1 MIMMV
6 EKITAY
12 KDKIVVTLSDA
23 SVEALTA
30 TARIPL
36 VRGNN
41 PDNKYPGRVLATV
54 NGAGNTL
61 TFPRY
66 AEDCDLL
73 TCRFETTVKGE
84 MLSGVK
90 YVTDFSEDFSAANV
104 PEPGITRPVGTWV
117 TSTEED
123 MDYLGFGC
131 MMTEVNSTWIQTV
144 TPAPDAI
151 EHDWNGKTYYFD
163 RDTMDLYD
171 RLMQP
176 CIKRHIPC
184 LVRLINRFSYRL
196 RGSDDALRQVIGHP
210 DYEDTGFNEQMSA
223 FNLRT
228 EEGFHMYCACV
239 DFLCARYAD
248 PRSPLF
254 CSWITDVGNEINA
267 QATWHNCGA
276 MTCRDY
282 MEEYTSQIRI
292 AHLIGKKY
300 NACFRAHVS
309 FDHHFGMRYKP
320 DELRYYPA
328 KECVAYL
335 AAFAQR
341 DGDFDWGIS
350 AHPYP
355 EDLSRPDFYHDATA
369 EFSFDSPRVTMKN
382 LEMWQALVD
391 LPEMQY
397 RGKSRR
403 VVFDEQGFHTRDDDP
418 ETENKGAA
426 AFTLMYQKMRKCA
439 NIDQFIINRYADM
452 PLNDESGL
460 HLGLRYEK
468 GYADEQHLFINPG
481 DYKKICF
488 AIRDMETD
496 KEAEWVAWARSYVGE
511 TLFDELLDP
520 PMPEKTDYFKKII
533 EIV

>member
-1 MIMMV
+1 MMV
-6 EKITAY
+6 EKITVY
-12 KDKIVVTLSDA
+12 KDRITLTCSDVTADTT
-23 SVEALTA
+23 LTA
-30 TARIPL
+30 IARIPL
-36 VRGNN
+36 VFGNS
-41 PDNKYPGRVLATV
+41 PDNKYPGRDLMTV

-66 AEDCDLL
+66 VEDYDLL
-73 TCRFETTVKGE
+73 TCRFETTAKGE
-84 MLSGVK
+84 MLTGAK
-90 YVTDFSEDFSAANV
+90 YVTDFSDDFSATNV
-104 PEPGITRPVGTWV
+104 PEPAITRPVGTWV

-144 TPAPDAI
+144 TPAADAI
-151 EHDWNGKTYYFD
+151 EHVWNGKTYYFD
-163 RDTMDLYD
+163 RETMDLYD

-228 EEGFHMYCACV
+228 EEGFNMYCACV

-276 MTCRDY
+276 MTCREY
-282 MEEYTSQIRI
+282 MEEYTSQLRL

-300 NACFRAHVS
+300 NAKFRVHVS
-309 FDHHFGMRYKP
+309 FDHHFAMRYKP
-320 DELRYYPA
+320 DEMRYYPA
-328 KECVAYL
+328 TECLAYL
-335 AAFAQR
+335 AAYSQR

-355 EDLSRPDFYHDATA
+355 EDLSRPDFYNDVTA
-369 EFSFDSPRVTMKN
+369 VFSFDSLRATMKN
-382 LEMWQALVD
+382 LEVWQALVD
-391 LPEMQY
+391 LPEFRY
-397 RGKSRR
+397 RGASRR

-426 AFTLMYQKMRKCA
+426 GFVLMYQKMRKCP

-468 GYADEQHLFINPG
+468 GYADEHHLFINPG

-496 KEAEWVAWARSYVGE
+496 REAEWVAWARSYMGE
-511 TLFDELLDP
+511 ALFDELLDP

-533 EIV
+533 ESL

>member
-1 MIMMV
+1 MKV
-6 EKITAY
+6 ERIVACQDRIT
-12 KDKIVVTLSDA
+12 IILSEA
-23 SVEALTA
+23 SAESLTA
-30 TARIPL
+30 VACIPL
-36 VRGNN
+36 VYGSST
-41 PDNKYPGRVLATV
+41 DAIYHGRVTATV
-54 NGAGNTL
+54 SGAGNTL
-61 TFPRY
+61 NFPRF
-66 AEDCDLL
+66 ANGFDLL
-73 TCRFETTVKGE
+73 ICRFEVSAHRE
-84 MLSGVK
+84 VLPGVK
-90 YVTDFSEDFSAANV
+90 YVTDFSEDFSLADR
-104 PEPGITRPVGTWV
+104 PEPAMTRPVGTWV

-144 TPAPDAI
+144 TPAEDAI
-151 EHDWNGKTYYFD
+151 PHIWNGKTYYFD
-163 RDTMDLYD
+163 RETMELYD

-176 CIKRHIPC
+176 CIKRNIPC
-184 LVRLINRFSYRL
+184 LLRLINRFSYRL

-228 EEGFHMYCACV
+228 EEGLDMYCACV

-248 PRSPLF
+248 PHSPLF
-254 CSWITDVGNEINA
+254 CTWIMDVGNEINA

-276 MTCRDY
+276 MTCREY

-300 NACFRAHVS
+300 NAKFRAHIS
-309 FDHHFGMRYKP
+309 FDHHFAMRYKP

-335 AAFAQR
+335 AAYCSR

-355 EDLSRPDFYHDATA
+355 EDLSRPDFYNDISA
-369 EFSFDSPRVTMKN
+369 EFSFDSPRITMKN
-382 LEMWQALVD
+382 LEMWQAISN

-397 RGKSRR
+397 RGTSRR

-426 AFTLMYQKMRKCA
+426 AFVLLYQKMKQCPS
-439 NIDQFIINRYADM
+439 IDQFIINRYADM

-460 HLGLRYEK
+460 HLGLRYEN
-468 GYADEQHLFINPG
+468 GYADEHHLFINPG

-488 AIRDMETD
+488 AIRDMETE
-496 KEAEWVAWARSYVGE
+496 KETEWVSWARSYIGDA
-511 TLFDELLDP
+511 LFDALLDP
-520 PMPEKTDYFKKII
+520 PMPEATDYFKEII
-533 EIV
+533 KSV